1 MSRRKVY
8 FDHKT
13 GMISSPDPDAPSA
26 PSPRDEGRAR
36 EEGLRQAI
44 EGAADRIENVLGALA
59 IPMPDRLQLKGI
71 RETLPSIR
79 DDLRAALSPSLGTEG
94 R

>member
-1 MSRRKVY
+1 
-8 FDHKT
+8 
-13 GMISSPDPDAPSA
+13 
-26 PSPRDEGRAR
+26 
-36 EEGLRQAI
+36 
-44 EGAADRIENVLGALA
+44 
-59 IPMPDRLQLKGI
+59 MPDRLQLKGI